1 MRLVLIFRISWL
13 SQLLT
18 GCASVAYRLAK
29 QQSTL
34 SGLHT
39 STRTIYHAL
48 NPHPSLSP
56 VPDPSRP
63 ESITQQRENE
73 AAYRQLLVHGTLA
86 VLLPTEDLENTCL
99 RTLVGDI
106 LADLILGSQVG
117 GRVCE
122 GRFLWEAITKLVD
135 INQRPCDSER
145 GTEDRLRKF
154 GLIPS
159 TEEEELQDSSWAY
172 QTQQRVSAWIWAA
185 LQYVYVTFIALR
197 FVATGL
203 FDVASR
209 TPVTSSRET
218 KGPPPSSATIAVN
231 QRAVID
237 YRLFSMLSELLN
249 VPRRMP
255 WLGGL
260 LALFQYLVLAGP
272 GRLGHADSVLD
283 R

>member
-1 MRLVLIFRISWL
+1 M
-13 SQLLT
+13 
-18 GCASVAYRLAK
+18 
-29 QQSTL
+29 
-34 SGLHT
+34 
-39 STRTIYHAL
+39 
-48 NPHPSLSP
+48 
-56 VPDPSRP
+56 
-63 ESITQQRENE
+63 
-73 AAYRQLLVHGTLA
+73 A

-135 INQRPCDSER
+135 INQRPRDSER

-159 TEEEELQDSSWAY
+159 AEEEELQDSSWAY
-172 QTQQRVSAWIWAA
+172 RTQQRVSAWIWAA

-218 KGPPPSSATIAVN
+218 RGPPPSSATIAVN

-272 GRLGHADSVLD
+272 GRLGDADSVLD